1 MAMWLG
7 VEKQP
12 ALGAKQIP
20 KNDALNPFSGSKESI
35 VTLMK
40 IELQECTSMKCVYVS
55 ERMRE

>member
-12 ALGAKQIP
+12 AFGGKQIP
-20 KNDALNPFSGSKESI
+20 KNDGLNPFSGSKENI
-35 VTLMK
+35 VALMK
-40 IELQECTSMKCVYVS
+40 MGLQEYISMKCVYVS